1 MSFYLTPELN
11 FSLEKKIFFS
21 TKYNEVNLRNGPG
34 TNHLILYKIL
44 KKGYPVLVEEEFE
57 NWKRILDFENRSGW
71 IANSQLTKNK
81 YGILVSNSELLKK
94 FPINE
99 SKHLAILKKGVVFEI
114 LVCKKDWCKI
124 KIRNEKGW
132 VRKTSYWGSK
142 Q

>member
-71 IANSQLTKNK
+71 IANSQLAKKK
-81 YGILVSNSELLKK
+81 YGVLVSNSVLLKK
-94 FPINE
+94 FPIDE
-99 SKHLAILKKGVVFEI
+99 SKHLAILKKGVI
-114 LVCKKDWCKI
+114 MNI
-124 KIRNEKGW
+124 MII
-132 VRKTSYWGSK
+132 
-142 Q
+142 